1 MPHTE
6 HGRTVETTTEARAGR
21 TGMNVR
27 WVLTVS
33 LAAVIVLFGLLWLY
47 HFA

>member
-1 MPHTE
+1 MPRTE
-6 HGRTVETTTEARAGR
+6 QGRTVETTTEARAGR
-21 TGMNVR
+21 TGMGVR

-33 LAAVIVLFGLLWLY
+33 LVAVVAIFALLWLY

>member
-6 HGRTVETTTEARAGR
+6 DGRTVETTTEARAGR
-21 TGMNVR
+21 TGMGVR

-33 LAAVIVLFGLLWLY
+33 TLAVAAIFVLLWLY